1 MFEGG
6 SAAAMKTKAQMD
18 ESTGSQNRNR
28 KRCGESSR
36 GLRPLE
42 LRAAHGVQRV
52 ACESGHWN
60 GITVH
65 HVIEDFAPGPAWID
79 LSASQ
84 TVAAIVLEQVGGYC
98 EPRSD
103 LDTPSRRAPSPE
115 GHAVFVPAGM
125 TVWRYADQV
134 QRVRDVRLTFD
145 NESLEAWPPDVAR
158 GDQSEPALLRY
169 DERVAQCARLLA
181 NECSADATGIRLYG
195 EGLTASLTALLF
207 APVRRPEANRQ
218 INGLSPAQLKRV
230 LEYFQERLASD
241 VSLESVAQLTG
252 LSQSQF
258 ARAFRASTGVS
269 PYRWF
274 LNARVKRAQSWL
286 LRRTLNIAQVA
297 VEVGFADQSHFTKAF
312 RRATGTTPREWQR
325 RGGLTTHPTSE
336 IQAPALAPEAMR
348 SESKQMM

>member
-1 MFEGG
+1 MN
-6 SAAAMKTKAQMD
+6 

-28 KRCGESSR
+28 KRCGESSS

-42 LRAAHGVQRV
+42 LRAAHGVQSI

-60 GITVH
+60 GITVY
-65 HVIEDFAPGPAWID
+65 HVVENFVPGPAWID

-84 TVAAIVLEQVGGYC
+84 SVVAIVVEQVGGYC
-98 EPRSD
+98 EPRLN
-103 LDTPSRRAPSPE
+103 LDAPSRRAPSPE
-115 GHAVFVPAGM
+115 GHAVFVPAET
-125 TVWRYADQV
+125 TVWRYSDQV

-145 NESLEAWPPDVAR
+145 NDGLEGWLPDHVAR
-158 GDQSEPALLRY
+158 GAQSEPVLLRY
-169 DERVAQCARLLA
+169 DERVVQCARLLA
-181 NECSADATGIRLYG
+181 KECGAEATGIRLYG

-207 APVRRPEANRQ
+207 ARGRPAPNRQ
-218 INGLSPAQLKRV
+218 VSGLSPAQLKRV
-230 LEYFQERLASD
+230 LEYFQEQLASD

-325 RGGLTTHPTSE
+325 RGGLLSHSARET
-336 IQAPALAPEAMR
+336 QAAAPAPETMH
-348 SESKQMM
+348 SGSK